1 MKKII
6 ISLTLLLFIFSC
18 GGQKETVKKEP
29 VTLTISAA
37 ASLKKSMDKIVENYK
52 KEHPDITINV
62 NYGGSGALEKQ
73 IVGGAAADI
82 FISAAKKNMDN
93 LEKENLIIK

>member
-18 GGQKETVKKEP
+18 SGQKETVKKER

-37 ASLKKSMDKIVENYK
+37 ASLKKSMDKIVE
-52 KEHPDITINV
+52 T
-62 NYGGSGALEKQ
+62 
-73 IVGGAAADI
+73 
-82 FISAAKKNMDN
+82 N
-93 LEKENLIIK
+93 LFEKEGVQLYKVRRDACYKNRRVNVFF